1 MHAGNTP
8 TDGTGEA
15 DPTRVVTGWEVSAA
29 EQEPGLHRWA
39 DRATEGLLFGML
51 VFSPWA
57 LAGWPRWSVW
67 TMNVGGYLLG
77 LLWLA
82 KGMVRRRARYC
93 PDRWTT
99 PGPAWRV
106 GWLGVLTLLL
116 LGWSLVSALNARAVV
131 DVVGLRLE
139 ERPGWISWLP
149 HSYDAPSTWYQF
161 WSHLGLAGVFW
172 AAMDW
177 VSLRDSRQRSHRT
190 RHGGRGARR
199 EPGANPN
206 AEAVGSRHALPRRLR
221 KLLWIA
227 CLNGAAVALV
237 GIFSTLDNPT
247 RVLWLFP
254 HETRQGNFFGPFWY
268 RNHGAQYL
276 NLLWPLCL
284 GLYQT
289 SFLQAAERG
298 RLLSELGR
306 SPSLLLI
313 PCLVLMSAAPFVLTG
328 RGGSLIAG
336 AVMVA
341 CVPVLWWSG
350 RQLGKRVVLGLLV
363 LPVGLALGLALAW
376 KPLSYRF
383 FRGFIS
389 FPTHVEAWREGFTL
403 RTVFEV
409 PRVWRESAVT
419 MAGLSE
425 SRKRLLSEPGSVSLS
440 LRREGRLEVRVQGE
454 AREQAL
460 VLMTTNALLAEPDRA
475 VELVLV
481 QQAQSSTVYLNG
493 RPLSMRAVTNRAGFR
508 WPERLATRYLW
519 VGRGA
524 GGSRIFN
531 ARLEAVTLVGRAL
544 PPAELAPLLSETP
557 RTGRGIGLGL
567 GRDAWEAL
575 RPAPVH
581 HLRPH
586 SLSPSM
592 WLAEGLAGR
601 QQFYEHA
608 RRMLGDYPAAFGAG
622 PGTFGN
628 LYKVFLRNAQATD
641 TWHVHNDYLETRLEF
656 GWVGSGLI
664 YAAFGLAL
672 WPLGRGRGGRVPS
685 YLLVFMAIAVAG
697 CLVQARFD
705 WVLQAHPLL
714 FLMVLLCGV
723 VSALGRADGA
733 RP

>member
-8 TDGTGEA
+8 TGGTGEA
-15 DPTRVVTGWEVSAA
+15 DLTRGATGWEVGAA
-29 EQEPGLHRWA
+29 QQEPRLHRWA
-39 DRATEGLLFGML
+39 DRATEGLLLGML

-57 LAGWPRWSVW
+57 LAGWPSWSVW

-77 LLWLA
+77 LLWLV
-82 KGMVRRRARYC
+82 KEMVRRQAQYR
-93 PDRWTT
+93 PDRWTA
-99 PGPAWRV
+99 PGPGWRM
-106 GWLGVLTLLL
+106 GLLGVLTLALL
-116 LGWSLVSALNARAVV
+116 SWCLVSALNGRAVV
-131 DVVGLRLE
+131 DVAGLRLE
-139 ERPGWISWLP
+139 EQSGWIPWLP
-149 HSYDAPSTWYQF
+149 HSYDAPSTWFQF
-161 WSHLGLAGVFW
+161 WSYLGLAGVFW

-177 VSLRDSRQRSHRT
+177 VSLRGSHHRAHRT
-190 RHGGRGARR
+190 RHVRRRARPGTGADD
-199 EPGANPN
+199 GVA
-206 AEAVGSRHALPRRLR
+206 GSRHELPHRLK
-221 KLLWIA
+221 KLLWVA
-227 CLNGAAVALV
+227 CLNGAAVALI
-237 GIFSTLDNPT
+237 GIFSTLDNPAK
-247 RVLWLFP
+247 VLWLVP

-284 GLYQT
+284 GLYQA

-336 AVMVA
+336 VVMVA
-341 CVPVLWWSG
+341 CVPVLCWSG
-350 RQLGKRVVLGLLV
+350 RKLGKGVVVGLLV

-376 KPLSYRF
+376 KPLTYRF
-383 FRGFIS
+383 FRGFVC
-389 FPTHVEAWREGFTL
+389 FPTHVEVWREGFTL

-409 PRVWRESAVT
+409 PRTWRESAVT

-425 SRKRLLSEPGSVSLS
+425 SRTRLLSEPGSVSLS
-440 LRREGRLEVRVQGE
+440 LRREGRLEVRIQGE

-460 VLMTTNALLAEPDRA
+460 VLVTTNAVLAEPDRA

-493 RPLSMRAVTNRAGFR
+493 SPLPMRAVTNRAGFR

-544 PPAELAPLLSETP
+544 PPAELAPLVSETP
-557 RTGRGIGLGL
+557 RTGRGIGLGF

-575 RPAPVH
+575 KPAPVH

-601 QQFYEHA
+601 QQFYEQA
-608 RRMLGDYPAAFGAG
+608 RGMLADYPAAFGAG

-628 LYKVFLRNAQATD
+628 LYKVFLQNAQATD

-656 GWVGSGLI
+656 GWLGSVLI
-664 YAAFGLAL
+664 YAAFLLAL
-672 WPLGRGRGGRVPS
+672 WPLAFGGGGRVPS
-685 YLLVFMAIAVAG
+685 YLLAFVAIALAG

-705 WVLQAHPLL
+705 WILQAHPLL
-714 FLMVLLCGV
+714 FLMVLLCGL
-723 VSALGRADGA
+723 VSAIGRADGA

>member
-8 TDGTGEA
+8 TGGTGEA
-15 DPTRVVTGWEVSAA
+15 DPTRVATGGGAGAA
-29 EQEPGLHRWA
+29 QREPEPHRWA
-39 DRATEGLLFGML
+39 DRATEGLLLGMM

-57 LAGWPRWSVW
+57 LAGWPPWSVW
-67 TMNVGGYLLG
+67 TMNVGGYALG
-77 LLWLA
+77 LLLLVKWII
-82 KGMVRRRARYC
+82 RRRDDYR
-93 PDRWTT
+93 PERWTT
-99 PGPAWRV
+99 PGPGWRM
-106 GWLGVLTLLL
+106 GLLGVLTLVV
-116 LGWSLVSALNARAVV
+116 LGWCFVSALNARAVV
-131 DVVGLRLE
+131 DVAQLRLE
-139 ERPGWISWLP
+139 ERRGWIDWLP
-149 HSYDAPSTWYQF
+149 HSYDRPATWFQF
-161 WSHLGLAGVFW
+161 WSYLGLAGVFW
-172 AAMDW
+172 AVLDW
-177 VSLRDSRQRSHRT
+177 VSLGGPHRRSHRHPGSERVT
-190 RHGGRGARR
+190 RRGLGASQEATGARH
-199 EPGANPN
+199 E
-206 AEAVGSRHALPRRLR
+206 LPQRLKR
-221 KLLWIA
+221 LLWVA

-237 GIFSTLDNPT
+237 GILSTLDKPT
-247 RVLWLFP
+247 KVLWVVP
-254 HETRQGNFFGPFWY
+254 HETRDGNFFGPFWY

-284 GLYQT
+284 GLYQA

-298 RLLSELGR
+298 RLVSQLGR
-306 SPSLLLI
+306 SPSLLLV
-313 PCLVLMSAAPFVLTG
+313 PCLMLMSAAPFVLTG

-336 AVMVA
+336 AVMAA

-350 RQLGKRVVLGLLV
+350 RKLGGRVLVGLLV

-376 KPLSYRF
+376 KPLTYRF
-383 FRGFIS
+383 VRGFVS
-389 FPTHVEAWREGFTL
+389 FPNHVEAWTQGFTL

-409 PRVWRESAVT
+409 PRTWRESAVT

-425 SRKRLLSEPGSVSLS
+425 SRTRLVSEPGSVSLS
-440 LRREGRLEVRVQGE
+440 LRRGGRLEVRFQGE
-454 AREQAL
+454 ARDQAL
-460 VLMTTNALLAEPDRA
+460 VLVTTNALLAEPDQA

-481 QQAQSSTVYLNG
+481 QQAQSPSVYLNG
-493 RPLSMRAVTNRAGFR
+493 SLLSLRAVTNRAGFR

-544 PPAELAPLLSETP
+544 PPAELAPLLSTTP
-557 RTGRGIGLGL
+557 RTGPGIGLSL
-567 GRDAWEAL
+567 GRDAWETL

-608 RRMLGDYPAAFGAG
+608 RRMLADYPAALGAG

-628 LYKVFLRNAQATD
+628 LYKVFLQNAQATD

-656 GWVGSGLI
+656 GWVGSSLI
-664 YAAFGLAL
+664 YAALGLAL
-672 WPLGRGRGGRVPS
+672 WPLCFGGGGRLPS
-685 YLLVFMAIAVAG
+685 YLLAVLAIALAG

-705 WVLQAHPLL
+705 WILQAHPLL
-714 FLMVLLCGV
+714 FLTVLLCGV
-723 VSALGRADGA
+723 VSAVGRADGA
-733 RP
+733 PP

>member
-8 TDGTGEA
+8 TGGTGEA
-15 DPTRVVTGWEVSAA
+15 DLTRVATGGEAGA
-29 EQEPGLHRWA
+29 TQQEPGLHRWA
-39 DRATEGLLFGML
+39 DRATEGLLLGML

-57 LAGWPRWSVW
+57 LAGWPSWSVW
-67 TMNVGGYLLG
+67 TMNVGGYALG
-77 LLWLA
+77 LLWLV
-82 KGMVRRRARYC
+82 KVMVRSRNQYR
-93 PDRWTT
+93 PDRWTA

-106 GWLGVLTLLL
+106 GLLAVLTLVLL
-116 LGWSLVSALNARAVV
+116 SWCLVSALNARAVV
-131 DVVGLRLE
+131 GVAGLRLE
-139 ERPGWISWLP
+139 ERPAWIPWLP
-149 HSYDAPSTWYQF
+149 HSYDAPSTWFQF
-161 WSHLGLAGVFW
+161 WSYLGLAGVFW
-172 AAMDW
+172 GAMDW
-177 VSLRDSRQRSHRT
+177 VSLRSPRFRSHRA
-190 RHGGRGARR
+190 RHGGRRARPETGA
-199 EPGANPN
+199 N
-206 AEAVGSRHALPRRLR
+206 AEAAGSRHELPHRLK
-221 KLLWIA
+221 KLLWVA
-227 CLNGAAVALV
+227 CLNGAAVALI
-237 GIFSTLDNPT
+237 GIFSTLDNPAK
-247 RVLWLFP
+247 VLWLVP

-284 GLYQT
+284 GLYQI

-306 SPSLLLI
+306 SPSLLLV

-341 CVPVLWWSG
+341 CVPVLCWSG
-350 RQLGKRVVLGLLV
+350 RKLGKGVVVGLLV
-363 LPVGLALGLALAW
+363 LPAGLALGLTLAW
-376 KPLSYRF
+376 KPLTYRF
-383 FRGFIS
+383 VRGFVS
-389 FPTHVEAWREGFTL
+389 FPTHVEAWQEGFTL

-409 PRVWRESAVT
+409 PRTWRESVVT

-425 SRKRLLSEPGSVSLS
+425 SRTRLLSEPGSVSLS
-440 LRREGRLEVRVQGE
+440 LRRGGRLEVRFQGE

-460 VLMTTNALLAEPDRA
+460 VLVTTNALLAEPDRA
-475 VELVLV
+475 AELVLV
-481 QQAQSSTVYLNG
+481 QQAQTPTVYLNG
-493 RPLSMRAVTNRAGFR
+493 SPLPMRAVTNRAGFR
-508 WPERLATRYLW
+508 WPERLAARYLW

-531 ARLEAVTLVGRAL
+531 ARLESVTLVGRAL
-544 PPAELAPLLSETP
+544 PPAELAPLLSKTP

-608 RRMLGDYPAAFGAG
+608 RRMLADYPAAIGAG

-628 LYKVFLRNAQATD
+628 LYKVFLQDAQATD
-641 TWHVHNDYLETRLEF
+641 TWHVHNDYLEARLEF

-664 YAAFGLAL
+664 YAALVLAL
-672 WPLGRGRGGRVPS
+672 WPLGFGGGGRLPS
-685 YLLVFMAIAVAG
+685 YLLAFAVIALAG

-705 WVLQAHPLL
+705 WILQAHPLL

-723 VSALGRADGA
+723 VSAVGRADGA